1 MAKVEQRKEP
11 AQLAERNA
19 QCGFLSEAHDNGF
32 TSTLLAVTR
41 PQARDKKTPK
51 HMFFG
56 RRCNLQNDLPLVSVT
71 PVFPPFRYWRSLP
84 QLCRCVAAVA
94 DICLQL
100 QSMQFALTTLFLKLL
115 KRGTRC
121 CTLVY
126 AAVKLFE
133 TCNCKTT
140 RSLLFS
146 SSKNRT
152 HFCRCN
158 VYFVAAKLA
167 TVFPA
172 VKSQVVAVKCSFA
185 AAANLCFG
193 AETAH
198 SVATN
203 VYRCNTRL
211 VAPTPQA
218 SLSSRTITS

>member
-1 MAKVEQRKEP
+1 MTKRLPNTCFP
-11 AQLAERNA
+11 ADDA
-19 QCGFLSEAHDNGF
+19 
-32 TSTLLAVTR
+32 TY
-41 PQARDKKTPK
+41 KY
-51 HMFFG
+51 
-56 RRCNLQNDLPLVSVT
+56 DLPLVSVT
-71 PVFPPFRYWRSLP
+71 PVFPPLYYWRSLP
-84 QLCRCVAAVA
+84 QLCRCVAAVV

-126 AAVKLFE
+126 AALKLFE

-193 AETAH
+193 AEIAH